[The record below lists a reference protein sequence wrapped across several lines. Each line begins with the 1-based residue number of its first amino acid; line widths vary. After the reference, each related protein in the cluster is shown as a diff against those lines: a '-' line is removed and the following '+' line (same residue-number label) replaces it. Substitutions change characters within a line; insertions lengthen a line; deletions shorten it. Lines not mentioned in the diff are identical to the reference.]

1 MASPPPP
8 GPAPPLAVPAAVAR
22 RIPHLGAFFP
32 EASLLPAEAA
42 PAGAAALVVEGTAP
56 ARRPGPAGALLAA
69 EVLWQAPR
77 FGRRQAPVAMVTAW
91 HPEAGADPL
100 RLALATDPAAAD
112 LRAGAAAMALLREA
126 RVGGA
131 PGLPDPGAAGLGLPR
146 GGAALVLDPGR
157 PALADAARTM
167 LQAARA
173 EAGTGAV
180 LVALAPDA
188 PPGARPVL
196 PALPGIR
203 QLEGRLAP
211 WTLLDLAAVVH
222 GLGTDRTELL
232 ALAAGLPLR
241 SPAQTPPPWAGRP
254 AEAVF
259 AALAAATRCADPF
272 RARPWTLEQ
281 AIGQLADWRVAE
293 AEHRRIV
300 ACTGI
305 EWFKLARLR
314 AALAH
319 QGGAPCMRTRGS
331 DAIRL
336 ARRAGGA
343 VGVWAATMPPALP
356 ARCAA
361 AGVPLVRIE
370 DGFIRSAG
378 LGVLLAPAAS
388 LVLDAEGM
396 HYDPATPSALERLL
410 ASAAFPPPLLARA
423 AALRRALI
431 AGGITKYNL
440 AGAAP
445 DLGLPDGRRAVLV
458 VGQVEDDAAMRRG
471 AGAIR
476 GNLDLL
482 RAVRAAE
489 PGALVLFKP
498 HPDVESG
505 MRRGAVPAAEAARL
519 ADRVLSGMPIAPLYG
534 QVAAVHCI
542 ASLAGFEALLRGLP
556 VVTWGRPFY
565 AGWGLTEDRD
575 PLPPAAPLPGAR
587 HRRWDLGGTGLTLDA
602 LVAAALILYPRY
614 RDPLTGLPC
623 PPEVLL
629 ERLGAARPAGGGFG
643 VPVSLRAFV
652 AEASRRLATWWAAR

>member
-1 MASPPPP
+1 MGSFWP
-8 GPAPPLAVPAAVAR
+8 GPALPLVVPAPAAR

-32 EASLLPAEAA
+32 EARLLPPEAA
-42 PAGAAALVVEGTAP
+42 PEGAVALVLEGVAP
-56 ARRPGPAGALLAA
+56 ARRPGPAGALLAG
-69 EVLWQAPR
+69 ETLWQAPR
-77 FGRRQAPVAMVTAW
+77 FGRRHAPVALVVAK
-91 HPEAGADPL
+91 HPDAGADPL
-100 RLALATDPAAAD
+100 RLALDAD
-112 LRAGAAAMALLREA
+112 AVSAGAQAGHATMALLREA

-157 PALADAARTM
+157 PALAVAARAM
-167 LQAARA
+167 LSAARA
-173 EAGTGAV
+173 EAGDTAV

-211 WTLLDLAAVVH
+211 WTLLDCAAVVH

-232 ALAAGLPLR
+232 ALAVGLALR
-241 SPAQTPPPWAGRP
+241 SPAPWAGRS
-254 AEAVF
+254 AAAVF

-272 RARPWTLEQ
+272 RARPWTLAA
-281 AIGQLADWRVAE
+281 AIGQLADWRVAQ

-319 QGGAPCMRTRGS
+319 QGGAPRIRTRGS

-343 VGVWAATMPPALP
+343 VGVWAATMPPSLP

-361 AGVPLVRIE
+361 AGVDLVRIE

-378 LGVLLAPAAS
+378 LGVLLTPAAS
-388 LVLDAEGM
+388 LVLDAAGM
-396 HYDPATPSALERLL
+396 HYDPATPSTLEHLL
-410 ASAAFPPPLLARA
+410 ATADLPPDLLARA
-423 AALRRALI
+423 ARLRRALI

-445 DLGLPDGRRAVLV
+445 DLGLPGGRRVVLV

-476 GNLDLL
+476 GNLALL

-489 PGALVLFKP
+489 PEALILFKP

-505 MRRGAVPAAEAARL
+505 IRRGAVPAAEAARL
-519 ADRVLSGMPIAPLYG
+519 ADRVLSGVPIAPLYDR
-534 QVAAVHCI
+534 VEAVHCI
-542 ASLAGFEALLRGLP
+542 ASLAGFEALLRGRR

-575 PLPPAAPLPGAR
+575 PLPPAAPLPGVQR
-587 HRRWDLGGTGLTLDA
+587 RRWQPGGTGLTLDE

-614 RDPLTGLPC
+614 LDPLTGLPC
-623 PPEVLL
+623 PPELLL
-629 ERLGAARPAGGGFG
+629 ERLGAARPAGRASG
-643 VPVSLRAFV
+643 VPAPLRAFV
-652 AEASRRLATWWAAR
+652 AGTSRRLATWWAAR